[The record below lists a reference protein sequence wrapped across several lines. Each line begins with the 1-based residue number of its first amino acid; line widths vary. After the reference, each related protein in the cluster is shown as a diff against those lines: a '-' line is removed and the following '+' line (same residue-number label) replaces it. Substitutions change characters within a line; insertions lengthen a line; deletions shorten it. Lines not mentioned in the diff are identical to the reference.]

1 MFPTYFASFPTS
13 ATITMSSKIFLL
25 QGEHMPIASDADSL
39 GDLLFFSP
47 SFGWTVSKFDDTEEM
62 IKEHKC
68 THWTWTPETPDSVAY
83 QEDST
88 RIELLKNTG
97 WMKD

>member
-1 MFPTYFASFPTS
+1 
-13 ATITMSSKIFLL
+13 MSQRKIFLL
-25 QGEHMPIASDADSL
+25 QGEHMPLPSDADSL

-47 SFGWTVSKFDDTEEM
+47 SFGWTVSKFADTQEM
-62 IKEHKC
+62 IEEHKC
-68 THWTWTPETPDSVAY
+68 THWTWTPEIPASVSY

-97 WMKD
+97 WME